1 MPGQDISGVALVQRH
16 GSTAV
21 RWAGGP
27 ADRSSG
33 HICTPDTWFQICSV
47 SKQFT
52 ATAILLMA
60 DRGRVALDDR
70 VTRWFSD
77 LPEEWR
83 AITIRHLLTHT
94 SGLGHWPDCP
104 DLDPHQAVLPGRQ
117 MEHFQQMPLLN
128 RPGTRWRYSS
138 PGYVLLGWIVQE
150 ASGQPYAA
158 FLADHIFAPLGLQST
173 STGDPPREP
182 KMAFGYRAGQL
193 IREWSSAGQV
203 SGPQPVTRAGACWS
217 DLVRRLAGGSRCVR
231 GLGAWR

>member
-1 MPGQDISGVALVQRH
+1 VIALSRPP
-16 GSTAV
+16 T
-21 RWAGGP
+21 AGGL
-27 ADRSSG
+27 G

-203 SGPQPVTRAGACWS
+203 SGPQPVARAGACWS